1 MSKRPAAPPATP
13 TVRTV
18 QFEVAPS
25 PDAREGL
32 TLAQQATAL
41 KITNRETHA
50 DALEFARGL
59 KQLKRK
65 IEDHWSRITRTV
77 DDLKRNLLTLKREDL
92 DPVERALEIVTSAEV
107 AFRNERDRLE
117 RIEQDRLRREA
128 EEKAAA
134 ERQRQAEA
142 AERAALDAEA
152 NSPTLSAREQAFVE
166 AFLYQDPA
174 STGEAVRAGRAA
186 ARAGYK
192 DPEKTGARLLATSK
206 IQQAIAARKE
216 ALAIREQARAAAS
229 APAPVTVPKV
239 QTEKA
244 KVVGVRSTTYYS
256 AQVDDLDKL
265 IDAVL
270 AGTVDRK
277 ALKADDV
284 WLNGQARQL
293 RESFE
298 GAFPGCSLVVKQG
311 LAG

>member
-1 MSKRPAAPPATP
+1 MAKASARPTPPAAP

-41 KITNRETHA
+41 RITDRATHA

-65 IEDHWSRITRTV
+65 IEDHWSKITRSV
-77 DDLKRNLLTLKREDL
+77 DDLKRNLLTLKRADL
-92 DPVERALEIVTSAEV
+92 DPVEQALEIVTQAEV
-107 AFRNERDRLE
+107 AFRNERDRIE
-117 RIEQDRLRREA
+117 RIEQDRIRREA
-128 EEKAAA
+128 EEKARQDA
-134 ERQRQAEA
+134 ERRAQEAEA
-142 AERAALDAEA
+142 AAQAAEES
-152 NSPTLSAREQAFVE
+152 SPTLSAREE
-166 AFLYQDPA
+166 TFLGQFLSGISGD
-174 STGEAVRAGRAA
+174 RAA
-186 ARAGYK
+186 QIAGYK
-192 DPEKTGARLLATSK
+192 DYKAAAARLLNSQK
-206 IQQAIAARKE
+206 IVDAIRARKE
-216 ALAIREQARAAAS
+216 AAAIREQAAAA
-229 APAPVTVPKV
+229 ARQPVPVTVPKV

-256 AQVDDLDKL
+256 ARVDDFDKL
-265 IDAVL
+265 IDGVI

-277 ALKADDV
+277 ALRADEV

-293 RESFE
+293 QESFE
-298 GAFPGCSLVVKQG
+298 GAFPGCALVVKQG

>member
-134 ERQRQAEA
+134 ERQRQAEPGKLWKKDVEVA
-142 AERAALDAEA
+142 GIFGGKIAGKPSCVGVDAERCLHACKIISGGSKCFQRTTKL
-152 NSPTLSAREQAFVE
+152 
-166 AFLYQDPA
+166 
-174 STGEAVRAGRAA
+174 VRFR
-186 ARAGYK
+186 
-192 DPEKTGARLLATSK
+192 
-206 IQQAIAARKE
+206 
-216 ALAIREQARAAAS
+216 
-229 APAPVTVPKV
+229 PVLRIVN
-239 QTEKA
+239 
-244 KVVGVRSTTYYS
+244 R
-256 AQVDDLDKL
+256 DK
-265 IDAVL
+265 
-270 AGTVDRK
+270 
-277 ALKADDV
+277 
-284 WLNGQARQL
+284 
-293 RESFE
+293 
-298 GAFPGCSLVVKQG
+298 
-311 LAG
+311 